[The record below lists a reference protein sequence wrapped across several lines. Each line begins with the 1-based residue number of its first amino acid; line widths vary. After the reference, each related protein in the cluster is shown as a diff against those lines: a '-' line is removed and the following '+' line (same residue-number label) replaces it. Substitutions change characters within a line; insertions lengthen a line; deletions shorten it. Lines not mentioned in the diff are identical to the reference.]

1 MQSQNLH
8 YSLFTIH
15 FFSYICTI
23 KSNGIMK
30 ITRKTLPV
38 MLLTASLLGSACQ
51 SHYEVASIQRS
62 RILVDSRYDRQPDQ
76 KAADFLQP
84 FKQQVD
90 SVMGPVVGRSSH
102 YMTAQRPEGDLS
114 NLLSDIL
121 VWAAK
126 DYNEKP
132 DFGLYNMGGVRADL
146 PKGDVTYGDVL
157 DIAPFENKI
166 AFGTLTGAE
175 VLELFGQMASVGGE
189 GVSHSVRMV
198 ITKDGRLESATING
212 EPIDPAKNYRLT
224 TIDYLLGGTD
234 KLEALKKCRDVN
246 APQEASNNSR
256 FVIMNYFRYMQKQG
270 KEVDAK
276 IEGRVIVH

>member
-1 MQSQNLH
+1 MTMKTKPIIPL
-8 YSLFTIH
+8 LFAA
-15 FFSYICTI
+15 
-23 KSNGIMK
+23 M
-30 ITRKTLPV
+30 
-38 MLLTASLLGSACQ
+38 LLGSSCQ
-51 SHYEVASIQRS
+51 SHYEVASIQRT

-76 KAADFLQP
+76 QALDFLKP
-84 FKQQVD
+84 YKQQVD

-126 DYNEKP
+126 DYGEKP

-212 EPIDPAKNYRLT
+212 EPVDPAKNYRLT

-234 KLEALKKCRDVN
+234 KLEALKKCRDIN
-246 APQEASNNSR
+246 APKDASNNSR
-256 FVIMNYFRYMQKQG
+256 FVIMNYFRHMQKQG

-276 IEGRVIVH
+276 IEGRVVVK

>member
-1 MQSQNLH
+1 MTMKTKT
-8 YSLFTIH
+8 TI
-15 FFSYICTI
+15 S
-23 KSNGIMK
+23 
-30 ITRKTLPV
+30 V
-38 MLLTASLLGSACQ
+38 LLLSALLLGSACQ

-62 RILVDSRYDRQPDQ
+62 RILVDSRYDSQPDQ
-76 KAADFLQP
+76 KAAEFLKP
-84 FKQQVD
+84 YKHVVD
-90 SVMGPVVGRSSH
+90 SVMGPVVGRSAK
-102 YMTAQRPEGDLS
+102 YMTAQRPEGTLS

-126 DYNEKP
+126 DYNENP
-132 DFGLYNMGGVRADL
+132 DFGMYNMGGVRADL

-189 GVSHSVRMV
+189 GVSSSVRMV

-212 EPIDPAKNYRLT
+212 EPVDPAKNYRLT

-234 KLEALKKCRDVN
+234 KLEALKKCRDIN
-246 APQEASNNSR
+246 APKDVSNNSR

-270 KEVDAK
+270 KEVDAQ
-276 IEGRVIVH
+276 IEGRVVVK

>member
-1 MQSQNLH
+1 M
-8 YSLFTIH
+8 T
-15 FFSYICTI
+15 
-23 KSNGIMK
+23 MK
-30 ITRKTLPV
+30 TKPIIPL
-38 MLLTASLLGSACQ
+38 LLTAMLLGSSCQ

-62 RILVDSRYDRQPDQ
+62 RILVDSRYDKQPDQ
-76 KAADFLQP
+76 KATDFLKP
-84 FKQQVD
+84 YKHQVD

-102 YMTAQRPEGDLS
+102 YMRAQRPEGDLS

-132 DFGLYNMGGVRADL
+132 DFGLYNMGGVRADM
-146 PKGDVTYGDVL
+146 PKGDVTYGDIL

-166 AFGTLTGAE
+166 SFGTLTGAE

-189 GVSHSVRMV
+189 GVSSSVRMV
-198 ITKDGRLESATING
+198 IKNGKLESATING

-234 KLEALKKCRDVN
+234 KLEALKKCRDIH
-246 APQEASNNSR
+246 APKEDSNNTR
-256 FVIMNYFRYMQKQG
+256 YIIVNYFRYFQKQG

-276 IEGRVIVH
+276 IEGRVVVK